1 MSPELSE
8 ALSDLVSS
16 RYPGAR
22 VVGVKR
28 LSESAPNTSE
38 GADGTTKS
46 LGYGVSLRVD
56 LETAEG
62 ESRRLVFRTSRSDDF
77 GHDRRADRA
86 AQALLAFDTFDSI
99 PQHVPAVDVGVVTQ
113 HGRLTSL
120 ADAGEFY
127 TLTDYVDGVPYVED
141 LWRIARERRLRA
153 SDRRRC
159 STLAAYLVDLHA
171 RKIDRPGA
179 YRRAIRDLVGHG
191 EGIFGLIDNYP
202 ADAPGASLD
211 RLRSLEARSAEWRFR
226 LRERTGRL
234 SRTHGD
240 FHPFNLLFDGADRLA
255 LLDASRGCLG
265 DPADDVTCLA
275 VNYAF
280 FALEHEGSWSDAF
293 SVLWSTFWSEYLQG
307 SADREL
313 LEAAPPYLAWRILV
327 LTNPLWYPHI
337 RRETRENLLDFAE
350 ATLREGALDPDAIR
364 RLFS

>member
-1 MSPELSE
+1 MLPDLSE
-8 ALSDLVSS
+8 ALSALVAA

-22 VVGVKR
+22 VVGVER
-28 LSESAPNTSE
+28 LAESAPDEPE

-56 LETAEG
+56 VKTAEG

-86 AQALLAFDTFDSI
+86 AQALLAFDTFDLI
-99 PQHVPAVDVGVVTQ
+99 PQHVPAVDVGVVTRD
-113 HGRLTSL
+113 GRLASL
-120 ADAGEFY
+120 AEAGEFY

-141 LWRIARERRLRA
+141 LWRIAKEKRLRP

-159 STLAAYLVDLHA
+159 STLASYLVDLHA

-191 EGIFGLIDNYP
+191 EGVFGLIDNYP
-202 ADAPGASLD
+202 EDAPGASLD
-211 RLRSLEARSAEWRFR
+211 RLRSIEARAAEWRFR
-226 LRERTGRL
+226 LRDRTRRL

-240 FHPFNLLFDGADRLA
+240 FHPFNLLFDDADRLA

-293 SVLWSTFWSEYLQG
+293 AHLWSSFWGEYLQG
-307 SADREL
+307 SADHEL

-337 RRETRENLLDFAE
+337 RRETRESLLDFAE
-350 ATLREGALDPDAIR
+350 ATLREGALEPDAIG
-364 RLFS
+364 RLFP

>member
-1 MSPELSE
+1 M
-8 ALSDLVSS
+8 
-16 RYPGAR
+16 
-22 VVGVKR
+22 VGVQR
-28 LSESAPNTSE
+28 LTESEPDEPEGSE
-38 GADGTTKS
+38 GTTKS
-46 LGYGVSLRVD
+46 LGYGVSLRVE
-56 LETAEG
+56 LETAG
-62 ESRRLVFRTSRSDDF
+62 GGSRRLVFRTSRSDDF

-86 AQALLAFDTFDSI
+86 AQAVLAFDTFDSI
-99 PQHVPAVDVGVVTQ
+99 PQHVPAVDVGVVTR
-113 HGRLTSL
+113 HGGLTSL

-127 TLTDYVDGVPYVED
+127 TLTEYVDGVPYVED
-141 LWRIARERRLRA
+141 LWRIAKEKRLRS
-153 SDRRRC
+153 SDRHRC
-159 STLAAYLVDLHA
+159 SALASYLVDLHA

-202 ADAPGASLD
+202 ENAPGVSLD
-211 RLRSLEARSAEWRFR
+211 RLRSIEARSTEWRFR
-226 LRERTGRL
+226 LRKHTGRL

-240 FHPFNLLFDGADRLA
+240 FHPFNLLFDDEDRLA

-265 DPADDVTCLA
+265 DPADDVTCLT

-280 FALEHEGSWSDAF
+280 FGLEHEGAWRDAF
-293 SVLWSTFWSEYLQG
+293 SELWSSFWVEYLRG

-337 RRETRENLLDFAE
+337 RRGTRETLLDFAE
-350 ATLREGALDPDAIR
+350 ATLKEGALDPDAVA